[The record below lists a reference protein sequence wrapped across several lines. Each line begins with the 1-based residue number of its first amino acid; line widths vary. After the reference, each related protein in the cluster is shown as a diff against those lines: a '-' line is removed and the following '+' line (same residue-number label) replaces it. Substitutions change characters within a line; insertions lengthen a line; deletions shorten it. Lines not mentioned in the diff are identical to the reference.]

1 MSHPLLGQIPFAV
14 LSSLNGKTE
23 EEIKNHLLRTFGNDY
38 ALGGLCTLEDVG
50 LSEFTVNATHK
61 IIRSEVENAV
71 QRKYSGTLLL

>member
-14 LSSLNGKTE
+14 LSSLNGKTD
-23 EEIKNHLLRTFGNDY
+23 EEIKSHLSRTFGKDY
-38 ALGGLCTLEDVG
+38 ALGGLCTLDEVG

-71 QRKYSGTLLL
+71 QRRYSGSLLL